1 LRGFENLRGIIDC
14 TEFYIEKPT
23 RISSQRSTY
32 STYKSRNT
40 FKLFISISPVPHI
53 NFVSNLYSG
62 SISDKQLTKE
72 CGFIEQLNPGDVIMA
87 DKGFNVQDLFVL
99 KHVRLLAPPIMSK
112 GKVSAKA
119 TTLMRRIAKSRVH
132 VERMIRKLKCFQL
145 IRVVIP
151 LTLKPYASSIIRV
164 CACLVNLSPTIID
177 HDSDS
182 DSEEWDSENYDRG
195 DNDYS
200 HESDDN
206 D

>member
-1 LRGFENLRGIIDC
+1 MK
-14 TEFYIEKPT
+14 T
-23 RISSQRSTY
+23 
-32 STYKSRNT
+32 
-40 FKLFISISPVPHI
+40 
-53 NFVSNLYSG
+53 
-62 SISDKQLTKE
+62 LT
-72 CGFIEQLNPGDVIMA
+72 
-87 DKGFNVQDLFVL
+87 
-99 KHVRLLAPPIMSK
+99 
-112 GKVSAKA
+112 
-119 TTLMRRIAKSRVH
+119 RRIAKSRVH
-132 VERMIRKLKCFQL
+132 VERMIRELKCFQL